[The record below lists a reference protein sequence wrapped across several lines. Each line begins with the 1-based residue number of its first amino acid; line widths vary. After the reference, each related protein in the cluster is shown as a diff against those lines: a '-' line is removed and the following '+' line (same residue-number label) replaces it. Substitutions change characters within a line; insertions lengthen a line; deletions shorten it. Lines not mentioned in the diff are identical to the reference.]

1 MHMFV
6 LPEPRPVLWPLR
18 PVSSAEIE
26 DRRLDDGRRQI
37 VIRHQELSGV
47 TPRMLDWWYGH
58 VDGPMEYAGK
68 NYPRYLVW
76 HPLDHISYRVKRPQP
91 DGSVGPGSRLRIT
104 EAFQRRSD
112 RLLRINVE
120 VRRRDMGA
128 AVIGKSVF
136 GFSILELVN
145 SFTPTNAGTA
155 YATMM
160 TIGTSG
166 WPGRLGLNALLT
178 ARILPGEMAMH
189 WARHH
194 VEEIGNLENFLPAL
208 FGAQALGHASSQPSG
223 PQAFDELQPTPRKI
237 AGKHIA

>member
-1 MHMFV
+1 MTP

-18 PVSSAEIE
+18 PVSSADID
-26 DRRLDDGRRQI
+26 DRRLDDGRRQVTI
-37 VIRHQELSGV
+37 HHQELSGV

-58 VDGPMEYAGK
+58 VDGMMEYAGK
-68 NYPRYLVW
+68 NYLRYLVW
-76 HPLDHISYRVKRPQP
+76 HPLDHISYEVKHPQP
-91 DGSVGPGSRLRIT
+91 DGSVGPGSHLRIT

-120 VRRRDMGA
+120 VRRRDVHE
-128 AVIGKSVF
+128 AVIGKRVL
-136 GFSILELVN
+136 GLSILELVN
-145 SFTPTNAGTA
+145 SFSPTDAGAA
-155 YATMM
+155 YRSIM

-194 VEEIGNLENFLPAL
+194 VEEIGNLEHLLPQLFARETGTAL
-208 FGAQALGHASSQPSG
+208 A
-223 PQAFDELQPTPRKI
+223 
-237 AGKHIA
+237 